1 MQIQVGLSL
10 MLALS
15 VTSALY
21 GMNGESSAQDLLAQM
36 SRSNDLV
43 VTVEKIS
50 QLETRYAKAN
60 PGQEKNFLQKMLDE
74 EKQNFYIQNKMMKV
88 EKVRSDS
95 LEEDE
100 LYDSMA
106 TAWKEYAEAEKPVT
120 VVQAGVKDGAKKLN
134 GYYYSQ
140 MSHQMSQAHERSQ
153 QRDSLMFGS
162 LIVQAM
168 LAGFMAMSLIKPKKK
183 KTQFTVIPISGP
195 KKKTEGSDSSGSSG
209 KKAA

>member
-1 MQIQVGLSL
+1 MQIQVGLSI

-15 VTSALY
+15 VATAIY
-21 GMNGESSAQDLLAQM
+21 GMSGETSAQDLLSQM

-43 VTVEKIS
+43 ITVEKIS
-50 QLETRYAKAN
+50 QLETRYAKAG
-60 PGQEKNFLQKMLDE
+60 PSQEKDFLQKMLEE
-74 EKQNFYIQNKMMKV
+74 EKQNFYIQNKMMKL
-88 EKVRSDS
+88 EKVRHDS

-120 VVQAGVKDGAKKLN
+120 VVQAGIKDGAKKLN
-134 GYYYSQ
+134 AYYYSQ
-140 MSHQMSQAHERSQ
+140 MTHEMSQAHARSQ

-162 LIVQAM
+162 LILQAM
-168 LAGFMAMSLIKPKKK
+168 LAGAIALGLKKPKKK
-183 KTQFTVIPISGP
+183 RTHFTVIPIAGP
-195 KKKTEGSDSSGSSG
+195 KKKTEGSDSSDSSG